1 MIRIICVGRIKEKYL
16 SDAILEYSKRIKKYT
31 NLEIIELNDSSI
43 DNSKLALEQEAV
55 LINRHIKDKDFVI
68 TLEIEGNELSS
79 IEFSK
84 KIDQIQI
91 LNSNIVFVI
100 GGSYGIDQQIKN
112 RANYKISFSRMTFPH
127 QLFRVILLE
136 QIFRAYKI
144 LNNEK
149 YHK

>member
-43 DNSKLALEQEAV
+43 ENSKLALEQEAV
-55 LINRHIKDKDFVI
+55 LINKHIKDKDFVI

>member
-1 MIRIICVGRIKEKYL
+1 MIRVICVGRIKEKYL

-31 NLEIIELNDSSI
+31 NLEIIELSDSSI
-43 DNSKLALEQEAV
+43 ENPKLALEQEAV

>member
-1 MIRIICVGRIKEKYL
+1 MIRVICVGRIKEKYL

-31 NLEIIELNDSSI
+31 NLEIIELSDSSI
-43 DNSKLALEQEAV
+43 ENPKLALEQEAV

-84 KIDQIQI
+84 KINQIQI

>member
-43 DNSKLALEQEAV
+43 ENSKLALRQEAV
-55 LINRHIKDKDFVI
+55 LINKHIKDKDFVI
-68 TLEIEGNELSS
+68 TLEIDGNELSS

-127 QLFRVILLE
+127 QLFRIILLE

>member
-43 DNSKLALEQEAV
+43 ENSKLALGQEAV
-55 LINRHIKDKDFVI
+55 LINKHIKDKDFVI
-68 TLEIEGNELSS
+68 TLEIDGNELSS

-127 QLFRVILLE
+127 QLFRIILLE

>member
-1 MIRIICVGRIKEKYL
+1 MIRVICVGRIKEKYL
-16 SDAILEYSKRIKKYT
+16 SEAILEYSKRIKKYT

-43 DNSKLALEQEAV
+43 ENPKLALEQEAV

>member
-1 MIRIICVGRIKEKYL
+1 MIRVICVGRIKEKYL

-43 DNSKLALEQEAV
+43 ENPKLALEQEAV

>member
-43 DNSKLALEQEAV
+43 ENSKLALRQEAV
-55 LINRHIKDKDFVI
+55 LINKHIKDKDFVI
-68 TLEIEGNELSS
+68 TLEIDGNELSS

-91 LNSNIVFVI
+91 LNSNIVFII

-127 QLFRVILLE
+127 QLFRIILLE

>member
-1 MIRIICVGRIKEKYL
+1 MIRVICVGRIKEKYL
-16 SDAILEYSKRIKKYT
+16 SEAILEYSKRIKKYI

-43 DNSKLALEQEAV
+43 ENPKLALEQEAV